1 MIVPMR
7 IGLWIVVGLLVL
19 GSTVLA
25 QPAPQ
30 QTPQQKQAEQLFT
43 EGRDFVK
50 REDYKGACEKFEQAI
65 ALDPTAPG
73 VMLNLGLCNEKLGKL
88 KTSLKWYRD
97 AQIAASS
104 AKLPDYEEAA
114 KERTTALLVL
124 VPNVKIELGASPAET
139 QIRIDGERIGPP
151 DYGKFD
157 LDPGTHELEA
167 TATGKRTFKH
177 SFTVKEG
184 QQQVAIAV
192 TFEDTVTTTSTV
204 DGGRTRRL
212 IGYAMVGG
220 GIVAMSVGGV
230 VAYKAKQDW
239 VAFRDQDPT
248 PDENALETKQNSLRT
263 RQHISTGV
271 FIGGLALV
279 GTGVVLYLTAPKPEE
294 RQQTSFTPVIS
305 PDQVGFSYSRG
316 F

>member
-1 MIVPMR
+1 MR
-7 IGLWIVVGLLVL
+7 IGLWIVVGLLAL
-19 GSTVLA
+19 GTTVLA

-30 QTPQQKQAEQLFT
+30 QTPQKQQAEQLFT
-43 EGRDFVK
+43 EGRDLVK

-65 ALDPTAPG
+65 ALDPSAPG

-104 AKLPDYEEAA
+104 AKLVDYEEAA
-114 KERTTALLVL
+114 KERTTALLL
-124 VPNVKIELGASPAET
+124 IVPNVKIELGAAPPDT
-139 QIRIDGERIGPP
+139 QIRIDGERIAPP

-157 LDPGTHELEA
+157 LDPGPHELEA

-177 SFTVKEG
+177 SFTVEEG

-192 TFEDTVTTTSTV
+192 TFEDTVTTTMTV
-204 DGGRTRRL
+204 DEGRNRRL
-212 IGYAMVGG
+212 IGYSMVGT
-220 GIVAMSVGGV
+220 GIVAMSVAGF
-230 VAYKAKQDW
+230 VAWKAKQDW
-239 VAFRDQDPT
+239 I
-248 PDENALETKQNSLRT
+248 DEGQVPEDKSGFQTKQ
-263 RQHISTGV
+263 HIGTGV

-294 RQQTSFTPVIS
+294 RQQTSFAPVIG
-305 PDQVGFSYSRG
+305 PDQVGFSFSRG